1 MKLDTAK
8 RLRDAAD
15 ACKERD
21 FFSSPLTRERFL
33 SDRGSQLILWKLV
46 EIVGEALL
54 QAELPEPELSL
65 RLPELRDVVNTRN
78 RITHGYDTVNYSY
91 LWDIVEVDIPQLLIS
106 IEILLEDAPNIDD
119 DPLAR

>member
-1 MKLDTAK
+1 
-8 RLRDAAD
+8 
-15 ACKERD
+15 
-21 FFSSPLTRERFL
+21 
-33 SDRGSQLILWKLV
+33 LILWKLV
-46 EIVGEALL
+46 EIVGEALR
-54 QAELPEPELSL
+54 QAELSEPELSL

-106 IEILLEDAPNIDD
+106 IEILPEDAPNIDD